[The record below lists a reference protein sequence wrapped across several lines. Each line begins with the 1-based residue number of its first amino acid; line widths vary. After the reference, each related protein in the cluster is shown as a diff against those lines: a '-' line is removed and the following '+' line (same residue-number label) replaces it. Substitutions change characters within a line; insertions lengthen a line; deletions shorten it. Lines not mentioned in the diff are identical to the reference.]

1 MTGSMLLGAL
11 AGLATGGVGVIVASG
26 IGAYMG
32 GVAGSTGANSMNR
45 EALCNQRDIVVK
57 LLIEFAAWFNEN
69 LLVHRTNVLFKQ
81 LQSFETHM
89 LNNAD
94 RIITFS
100 TLLIY
105 QHEAYMRAYHL
116 NQWILH
122 KLQKVMKWK
131 RFKLVGWLL
140 MSQVILY
147 QLIYSQKLMK
157 LIVN

>member
-1 MTGSMLLGAL
+1 
-11 AGLATGGVGVIVASG
+11 
-26 IGAYMG
+26 
-32 GVAGSTGANSMNR
+32 MNR

-100 TLLIY
+100 TLLII
-105 QHEAYMRAYHL
+105 
-116 NQWILH
+116 N
-122 KLQKVMKWK
+122 
-131 RFKLVGWLL
+131 
-140 MSQVILY
+140 
-147 QLIYSQKLMK
+147 MK
-157 LIVN
+157 LICVPII